1 MAFNPDNQELKF
13 PVRMVMKIIT
23 DMPDSSSEQRL
34 RLEKVFNTLLLA
46 PKEWRDK
53 TSGKQKY
60 MSFTTT
66 VYIQNR
72 EQMYTLYEKLQELP
86 EVKQVL

>member
-1 MAFNPDNQELKF
+1 MEFNPDNHQLRY
-13 PVRMVMKIIT
+13 PVRTVMKIIT
-23 DMPDSSSEQRL
+23 DMPDSRHDQRL
-34 RLEKVFNTLLLA
+34 RLESVFNTLLLA
-46 PKEWRDK
+46 PKEWKHRI
-53 TSGKQKY
+53 SGKQKY

-86 EVKQVL
+86 EVKRVL